1 MPEPVPGAPGATLA
15 ARVVEALPSAL
26 FRVELQREGR
36 PQATVHVAA
45 ESGLLRVRPGDEV
58 LVQLSPVDPG
68 RGRIV
73 GRQAAPDRLRER
85 ME

>member
-1 MPEPVPGAPGATLA
+1 MPEPIPGGPGAPLA

-26 FRVELQREGR
+26 FRVELERAGR
-36 PQATVHVAA
+36 PQATVHLAA
-45 ESGLLRVRPGDEV
+45 ESGLLRVLPGDEV

-73 GRQAAPDRLRER
+73 GRQGA
-85 ME
+85 